1 MAPTASG
8 SLTGFP
14 NANLKLWL
22 VGTFLG
28 AVAYGIV
35 IVLCLGCTINYLQCK
50 APRRGSLDVGYR
62 KGTSFGRFFL
72 PYILWMFLLSTL
84 AVVCSCIALVDV
96 LFPPPGG
103 AGGVTTRFVRFGGVV
118 SLVVAS
124 WAADALVIWRC
135 VILYEDASR
144 ALRSS
149 IDILLCIMALISL
162 GLGLTYLATS
172 LTDLNKFMLIFVLA
186 TSICNFIMTTLI
198 VLRLWYHRRFIQEA
212 LGREYGSPYARVIA
226 ICVESAALIVVF
238 NLAHVCAHFNS
249 NIGLVLSHQLLVH
262 VYGISAL
269 LILYRVLDGRIRGGE
284 ITSDETKHNTQ
295 HTRFSLHFS
304 TRSSSTCARNDDDY
318 SP

>member
-1 MAPTASG
+1 MGPTA

-14 NANLKLWL
+14 NANVKLWL
-22 VGTFLG
+22 VGTLLG
-28 AVAYGIV
+28 TIGYGAL
-35 IVLCLGCTINYLQCK
+35 IVLCLGCAINYIHSN
-50 APRRGSLDVGYR
+50 AAGRRGSLDVGYR

-103 AGGVTTRFVRFGGVV
+103 AGEVMTRFVRFGGVV

-124 WAADALVIWRC
+124 WTADALVIWRC

-144 ALRSS
+144 AVRFSV
-149 IDILLCIMALISL
+149 DILLCITALISL

-186 TSICNFIMTTLI
+186 TSICNSIMTTLI
-198 VLRLWYHRRFIQEA
+198 VLRLSYHQRFIQKA
-212 LGREYGSPYARVIA
+212 LGSEYGSPYARVMVM
-226 ICVESAALIVVF
+226 CVESAALIVVF

-269 LILYRVLDGRIRGGE
+269 LILYRVLSGRIRGGE
-284 ITSDETKHNTQ
+284 ITSDEIKLNTQ
-295 HTRFSLHFS
+295 DARFSLHFS
-304 TRSSSTCARNDDDY
+304 TCSSSTQYPRNDDDY
-318 SP
+318 PR